1 MLSTSD
7 DAHFKIWDLRQ
18 SSKTFTLACK
28 GAEDGESLCVG
39 QFNPLNEHMFAVAGA
54 SNGEVQ
60 IWDMRMP
67 QEAINCLLHHS
78 NQVCVLEW
86 CPNSE
91 NILATGSDDNHIYV
105 WDQAQC
111 GSEQARTDYEDGPP
125 ELIFPHMYHGS
136 VIEDIQW
143 VPNPK
148 GEQFSMML
156 ASLETNMQFQIWQ
169 MNQEFRSQEIDCLHL
184 ADFVDENELE

>member
-1 MLSTSD
+1 MQICVWNIEKQCEPDIVFSDAHVEQINDVKFSSHAAHDGNLMLSTSD

-18 SSKTFTLACK
+18 STKKFTLACK
-28 GAEDGESLCVG
+28 GADDGESLCVG
-39 QFNPLNEHMFAVAGA
+39 QFNPLNEHLFAIAGA

-91 NILATGSDDNHIYV
+91 NILATGSDDNHIYI

-111 GSEQARTDYEDGPP
+111 GSE
-125 ELIFPHMYHGS
+125 
-136 VIEDIQW
+136 
-143 VPNPK
+143 
-148 GEQFSMML
+148 
-156 ASLETNMQFQIWQ
+156 
-169 MNQEFRSQEIDCLHL
+169 
-184 ADFVDENELE
+184 